1 MGKISESYKEEIEQ
15 IFGEIYEDFI
25 KKKLLDSI
33 HIFILKES
41 EKIKNDFVQFI
52 LDFAQNWDHKV
63 LKMIEST
70 LSEEIAPIKTSIEE
84 NSKNIFSGMD
94 RLEKIVMGH
103 KKEIE
108 DEISRN
114 RSECMEKLYN
124 VSELLTD
131 KTNDLSAQ
139 MSSLDIKLA
148 DLDTKLISMGEGL
161 NETLI
166 QNRRYFENQMPNIQN
181 SYKRLQKILNIL
193 TPLVILSFILNILT
207 LILIM
212 VKFF

>member
-70 LSEEIAPIKTSIEE
+70 LSEEIDPIKTSIEE
-84 NSKNIFSGMD
+84 NSKNIFSGVN

-114 RSECMEKLYN
+114 RSECMEKLHN
-124 VSELLTD
+124 VSELLTN

-139 MSSLDIKLA
+139 MSSLDIKLV
-148 DLDTKLISMGEGL
+148 DLDAKLISMGEGL

-166 QNRRYFENQMPNIQN
+166 QNRRYLENQMPNILN

-193 TPLVILSFILNILT
+193 TPLVIFSFILNILT